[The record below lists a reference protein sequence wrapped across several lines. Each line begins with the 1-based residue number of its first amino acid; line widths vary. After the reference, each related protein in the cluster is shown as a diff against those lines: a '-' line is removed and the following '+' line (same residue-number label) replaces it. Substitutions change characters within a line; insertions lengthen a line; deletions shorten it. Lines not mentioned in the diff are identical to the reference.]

1 MRVPKTNHE
10 QDVVDVS
17 DVGDGVL
24 RVVPLGGLGE
34 IGRNM
39 MVYETATDMVVVD
52 AGLLFPSDDMHGVD
66 YIIPDATYV
75 LERRNKLRA
84 YLITH
89 GHEDHIGALRFLI
102 PQLQAPIYA
111 SALALGLIRWRLEE
125 SGILDAKMIEA
136 STGSVFEFGSLAAEF
151 FPVAHSIPDAFGI
164 GLSTP
169 AGLVVHTGDFKIDHT
184 PVMSEPTDLQRL
196 ATFGREGVR
205 LLCSDST
212 YADQSGV
219 TPSETVVGDAL
230 EQILLTA
237 PGRVI
242 IATFAS
248 QIARIQQIIDAA
260 EESGRVVYATGR
272 SMENNIDMSRDL
284 GYVQTDDR
292 RLRPISDLG
301 SAHDE
306 NTVIICTG
314 AQGEPMSALS
324 RMATGSHRDVTLKPG
339 DTVVLSSSP
348 IPGNESAVNNTI
360 NNLYRRGVEV
370 VSVGS
375 GHEHVHV
382 RGHAAQEELK
392 TVISLTEPQAFVPI
406 HGEYRHLVLHAKL
419 AESMGVAEEER
430 HILLD
435 GDVLEL
441 TADSSAVVEQ
451 VSAEYVYVDGVNVG
465 GVDRSI
471 IRERRKLAGDG
482 ILVVAVPIDT
492 ESGRLSG
499 EIEVTARGFAE
510 MQSTDSLRVGAS
522 KVARE
527 VLESRAK
534 ANSQQP
540 MTWQKRQ
547 QQVQQEVSAY
557 LRRETRQRPMVVV
570 VAVQV

>member
-1 MRVPKTNHE
+1 MAE
-10 QDVVDVS
+10 VS
-17 DVGDGVL
+17 DVGEDAL

-39 MVYETATDMVVVD
+39 MVYETAEDMVVVD

-66 YIIPDATYV
+66 YIIPDASYV
-75 LERRNKLRA
+75 LERRDKLRG

-111 SALALGLIRWRLEE
+111 SPLALGLIGWRLEE
-125 SGILDAKMIEA
+125 TGILDAKMIEA
-136 STGSVFEFGSLAAEF
+136 GSGSVFDFGSITAEF

-164 GLSTP
+164 ALRTP

-196 ATFGREGVR
+196 AAYGQEGVR

-212 YADQSGV
+212 YADKAGV

-242 IATFAS
+242 IATLAS

-272 SMENNIDMSRDL
+272 SMEKNIDMSRDL
-284 GYVQTDDR
+284 GYVRTDDR
-292 RLRPISDLG
+292 RLRPITDLG

-306 NTVIICTG
+306 NTVVICTG
-314 AQGEPMSALS
+314 AQGEPMAALS
-324 RMATGSHRDVTLKPG
+324 RMATGSHREVNLKPG

-370 VSVGS
+370 FSVGS
-375 GHEHVHV
+375 GHEFVHV

-406 HGEYRHLVLHAKL
+406 HGEYRHLVIHSKL
-419 AESMGVAEEER
+419 AESMGVADDER

-441 TADSSAVVEQ
+441 TAERSEVIDQ
-451 VSAEYVYVDGVNVG
+451 VPAEYVYVDGMNVG
-465 GVDRSI
+465 GVDRAI
-471 IRERRKLAGDG
+471 IRDRQKLAGDG
-482 ILVVAVPIDT
+482 FLLVAVPIDVD
-492 ESGRLSG
+492 SGQLSG

-510 MQSTDSLRVGAS
+510 IHATNSLKTGAS
-522 KVARE
+522 KVARD
-527 VLESRAK
+527 VLKSRA
-534 ANSQQP
+534 NSNRP
-540 MTWQKRQ
+540 VPWDKRER
-547 QQVQQEVSAY
+547 QVQQEVSAY

>member
-1 MRVPKTNHE
+1 MA
-10 QDVVDVS
+10 DVS
-17 DVGDGVL
+17 DIAEDAL

-39 MVYETATDMVVVD
+39 MVYETAEDMVVVD

-75 LERRNKLRA
+75 LERRDKLRG

-111 SALALGLIRWRLEE
+111 SPLALGLIQWRLEE
-125 SGILDAKMIEA
+125 TGILDAKMIEA
-136 STGSVFEFGSLAAEF
+136 GAGSVFDFGTITAEF

-164 GLSTP
+164 ALRTP
-169 AGLVVHTGDFKIDHT
+169 AGTGRPHRRLQDRPHAGD
-184 PVMSEPTDLQRL
+184 VGTDRPATARRL
-196 ATFGREGVR
+196 RPGGRAPA
-205 LLCSDST
+205 LLGLDLRGQ
-212 YADQSGV
+212 AGV

-260 EESGRVVYATGR
+260 DESGRVVYATGR
-272 SMENNIDMSRDL
+272 SMEKNIDMSRDL
-284 GYVQTDDR
+284 GYVRTDDR
-292 RLRPISDLG
+292 RLRPITDLG

-306 NTVIICTG
+306 NTVVICTG
-314 AQGEPMSALS
+314 AQGEPMAALS
-324 RMATGSHRDVTLKPG
+324 RMATGSHREVNLKPG

-370 VSVGS
+370 LSVGS

-406 HGEYRHLVLHAKL
+406 HGEYRHLVIHSKL
-419 AESMGVAEEER
+419 AESMGVADDER

-441 TADSSAVVEQ
+441 TADRSEVVDQ
-451 VSAEYVYVDGVNVG
+451 VPAEYVYVDGMNVG
-465 GVDRSI
+465 GVDRAI
-471 IRERRKLAGDG
+471 IRDRQKLAGDG
-482 ILVVAVPIDT
+482 FLLVAVPIDEET
-492 ESGRLSG
+492 GELSG
-499 EIEVTARGFAE
+499 EIEVAARGFAE
-510 MQSTDSLRVGAS
+510 IHAANSLKSGAS
-522 KVARE
+522 QVARD
-527 VLESRAK
+527 VLKSRA
-534 ANSQQP
+534 NSNRP
-540 MTWQKRQ
+540 APWDKRQ
-547 QQVQQEVSAY
+547 RQVQQEVSAY

>member
-1 MRVPKTNHE
+1 VNDVP
-10 QDVVDVS
+10 DIPS
-17 DVGDGVL
+17 DAV

-39 MVYETATDMVVVD
+39 MVYETADDMVIVD
-52 AGLLFPSDDMHGVD
+52 AGLLFPSEDMHGVD
-66 YIIPDATYV
+66 YIIPDATYA
-75 LERRNKLRA
+75 LERRDKLRG

-102 PQLQAPIYA
+102 PQLQAPIYGPP
-111 SALALGLIRWRLEE
+111 LALGLIGWRLEE
-125 SGILDAKMIEA
+125 SGILDADMIKA
-136 STGSVFEFGSLAAEF
+136 GTGSVFDFGSISAEF

-164 GLSTP
+164 ALRTP
-169 AGLVVHTGDFKIDHT
+169 AGLIVHTGDFKIDHT

-196 ATFGREGVR
+196 AAYGQEGVR

-212 YADQSGV
+212 YADKTGV
-219 TPSETVVGDAL
+219 TPSETLVGDAL

-260 EESGRVVYATGR
+260 EESGRVVFATGR
-272 SMENNIDMSRDL
+272 SMEKNIDMSRDL
-284 GYVQTDDR
+284 GYVRTDDR
-292 RLRPISDLG
+292 RLRPITDLG

-314 AQGEPMSALS
+314 AQGEPMAALS
-324 RMATGSHRDVTLKPG
+324 RMATGSHRDVDLKPG

-370 VSVGS
+370 FSVGS

-392 TVISLTEPQAFVPI
+392 TVRSLAEQQACVPT
-406 HGEYRHLVLHAKL
+406 HGEDRHLVLHAKL
-419 AESMGVAEEER
+419 AESMEIAEGQR

-441 TADSSAVVEQ
+441 TPERSAVVDQ
-451 VSAEYVYVDGVNVG
+451 VEAGYVYVDGMNVG

-471 IRERRKLAGDG
+471 IRDRQKLAGDG
-482 ILVVAVPIDT
+482 FLLVAVPLD
-492 ESGRLSG
+492 EQSGELSG
-499 EIEVTARGFAE
+499 EIEVAARGFAE
-510 MQSTDSLRVGAS
+510 MHAANNLKAGAS
-522 KVARE
+522 QVARD
-527 VLESRAK
+527 VLRSRA
-534 ANSQQP
+534 NSNRP
-540 MTWQKRQ
+540 VPWDKRER
-547 QQVQQEVSAY
+547 QVQQEVSAY